1 VRFPPVAT
9 PLTVTGSPTVAWEGR
24 TSAEIKG
31 CPDVAEDAS
40 TVPFASVDASA
51 PDAGNARSAIN
62 NRVQRILPGEYDL
75 FIREIMKVID
85 IIVLVFSWSSQEIP
99 HRTKILIGYLYT
111 HSAAIART
119 IPVHGY
125 APVRRLCGATMK
137 MQSIRETSTQS
148 IPVPLSFCIL
158 LFPDGRIER
167 RVDQPVAEYFTAVKE
182 ASVVWIDCSISDD
195 EKEIEKLALLAGF
208 TKIPIPKLTHG
219 FYSAYE
225 DYDTE
230 LVIMLPS
237 VTVKG
242 EKMTVHP
249 LFVLIRDNL
258 VLTIHSDE
266 INRLLRFSR
275 YAQQFFKRIAT
286 ENTPDK
292 ITLTLERIIDEN
304 NDRNFEYLRE
314 IEMHGDAISKS
325 LIEESIAKKK
335 VAHDIYKMK
344 HVLIDYLNVL
354 WATKDVVDSL
364 RYGDADLITN
374 DEKLLG
380 RIGILSDNIDRHIEL
395 SEQMSNVLASGLEVM
410 QSIYN
415 NQLQSL
421 NNRFALVT
429 AYLTVLGTAFLV
441 PNTIATIA
449 GSGVMEGSMAR
460 QWWYVP
466 LLAGSTI
473 VATLVSFLWVVHVWK
488 KRDED

>member
-1 VRFPPVAT
+1 
-9 PLTVTGSPTVAWEGR
+9 
-24 TSAEIKG
+24 
-31 CPDVAEDAS
+31 
-40 TVPFASVDASA
+40 
-51 PDAGNARSAIN
+51 
-62 NRVQRILPGEYDL
+62 
-75 FIREIMKVID
+75 
-85 IIVLVFSWSSQEIP
+85 
-99 HRTKILIGYLYT
+99 
-111 HSAAIART
+111 
-119 IPVHGY
+119 
-125 APVRRLCGATMK
+125 MK
-137 MQSIRETSTQS
+137 MHDSQQTTSNSVT
-148 IPVPLSFCIL
+148 VPLSFCIL
-158 LFPDGRIER
+158 LHPDGRIER
-167 RVDQPVAEYFTAVKE
+167 LVDLKVEEYFSALKE
-182 ASVVWIDCSISDD
+182 ASMAWIDCSIHD
-195 EKEIEKLALLAGF
+195 EDKEIEKLAQLAGF
-208 TKIPIPKLTHG
+208 SKVPIPKLTHG

-230 LVIMLPS
+230 LGIMLPS

-242 EKMTVHP
+242 EKMTIHP

-258 VLTIHSDE
+258 VLTIHSDQ

-275 YAQQFFKRIAT
+275 YAQQFFKRVAA

-325 LIEESIAKKK
+325 LIEEKVAKRK
-335 VAHDIYKMK
+335 VAHDIYRMK

-380 RIGILSDNIDRHIEL
+380 RVGILSDNIDRHIEL
-395 SEQMSNVLASGLEVM
+395 SEQMSNVLSSGLEVM

-415 NQLQSL
+415 NQLQTM

-429 AYLTVLGTAFLV
+429 AYLTVLGTAALV

-449 GSGVMEGSMAR
+449 GSGVMEGTMAA

-466 LLAGSTI
+466 MLVATTVI
-473 VATLVSFLWVVHVWK
+473 ATLVSLLWVVHVWN
-488 KRDED
+488 KREDD

>member
-1 VRFPPVAT
+1 MAGLIVCQSARWKT
-9 PLTVTGSPTVAWEGR
+9 
-24 TSAEIKG
+24 TS
-31 CPDVAEDAS
+31 
-40 TVPFASVDASA
+40 
-51 PDAGNARSAIN
+51 
-62 NRVQRILPGEYDL
+62 
-75 FIREIMKVID
+75 
-85 IIVLVFSWSSQEIP
+85 
-99 HRTKILIGYLYT
+99 
-111 HSAAIART
+111 
-119 IPVHGY
+119 
-125 APVRRLCGATMK
+125 RRLTAP
-137 MQSIRETSTQS
+137 SI
-148 IPVPLSFCIL
+148 
-158 LFPDGRIER
+158 
-167 RVDQPVAEYFTAVKE
+167 A
-182 ASVVWIDCSISDD
+182 WIDFSTKDD
-195 EKEIEKLALLAGF
+195 EKEIEQIAQLAGF
-208 TKIPIPKLTHG
+208 TKVPIPKLTHG

-230 LVIMLPS
+230 LGIMLPS
-237 VTVKG
+237 VTVKA

-249 LFVLIRDNL
+249 LFILIRDNL
-258 VLTIHSDE
+258 VLTVHSEE

-275 YAQQFFKRIAT
+275 YAQPFFKRIAA
-286 ENTPDK
+286 EDTPDK

-325 LIEESIAKKK
+325 LIEESVAKRK
-335 VAHDIYKMK
+335 VAHDIYRMK

-415 NQLQSL
+415 NQLQHL

-449 GSGVMEGSMAR
+449 GSGIMEGTMAA

-466 LLAGSTI
+466 LLASSTI
-473 VATLVSFLWVVHVWK
+473 IATLISFLWVLHVWK
-488 KRDED
+488 KPEED

>member
-1 VRFPPVAT
+1 
-9 PLTVTGSPTVAWEGR
+9 
-24 TSAEIKG
+24 
-31 CPDVAEDAS
+31 
-40 TVPFASVDASA
+40 
-51 PDAGNARSAIN
+51 
-62 NRVQRILPGEYDL
+62 
-75 FIREIMKVID
+75 
-85 IIVLVFSWSSQEIP
+85 
-99 HRTKILIGYLYT
+99 
-111 HSAAIART
+111 
-119 IPVHGY
+119 
-125 APVRRLCGATMK
+125 MK
-137 MQSIRETSTQS
+137 MHDSQQTTSSSVT
-148 IPVPLSFCIL
+148 VPLSFCIL
-158 LFPDGRIER
+158 LHQDGRIER
-167 RVDQPVAEYFTAVKE
+167 LVDLKVEEYFSALRD
-182 ASVVWIDCSISDD
+182 ASFAWIDCSIHD
-195 EKEIEKLALLAGF
+195 EDKEIEQLAQLAGF
-208 TKIPIPKLTHG
+208 SKVPIPKLTHG

-230 LVIMLPS
+230 LGIMLPS

-242 EKMTVHP
+242 EKMTIHP

-258 VLTIHSDE
+258 VLTVHSDQ

-275 YAQQFFKRIAT
+275 YAQQFFKRVAA

-325 LIEESIAKKK
+325 LIEEKVAKRK
-335 VAHDIYKMK
+335 VAHDIYRMK

-395 SEQMSNVLASGLEVM
+395 SEQMSNVLSSGLEVM

-415 NQLQSL
+415 NQLQTM

-429 AYLTVLGTAFLV
+429 AYLTVLGTAALV

-449 GSGVMEGSMAR
+449 GSGVMEGTMAA
-460 QWWYVP
+460 QWWYIPMLV
-466 LLAGSTI
+466 ATTVI
-473 VATLVSFLWVVHVWK
+473 ATLVSLLWVVHVWK
-488 KRDED
+488 RREED

>member
-1 VRFPPVAT
+1 MADRTVEDYFAAVR
-9 PLTVTGSPTVAWEGR
+9 
-24 TSAEIKG
+24 
-31 CPDVAEDAS
+31 DAS
-40 TVPFASVDASA
+40 
-51 PDAGNARSAIN
+51 
-62 NRVQRILPGEYDL
+62 
-75 FIREIMKVID
+75 
-85 IIVLVFSWSSQEIP
+85 
-99 HRTKILIGYLYT
+99 
-111 HSAAIART
+111 IA
-119 IPVHGY
+119 
-125 APVRRLCGATMK
+125 
-137 MQSIRETSTQS
+137 
-148 IPVPLSFCIL
+148 
-158 LFPDGRIER
+158 
-167 RVDQPVAEYFTAVKE
+167 
-182 ASVVWIDCSISDD
+182 WIDCSTRDD
-195 EKEIEKLALLAGF
+195 DKEIEQLAQRAGF
-208 TKIPIPKLTHG
+208 AKIPIPKLSHG

-230 LVIMLPS
+230 LGIMLPS

-249 LFVLIRDNL
+249 LFILIRDNL
-258 VLTIHSDE
+258 VLTAHSEE

-275 YAQQFFKRIAT
+275 YAQPFFKRIEG
-286 ENTPDK
+286 ENAPDR

-325 LIEESIAKKK
+325 LIEENVAKKK
-335 VAHDIYKMK
+335 IAHDIYRMK
-344 HVLIDYLNVL
+344 HLLIDYLNVL

-449 GSGVMEGSMAR
+449 GSGVMGGTMAE

-466 LLAGSTI
+466 LLVVSTL
-473 VATLVSFLWVVHVWK
+473 VATLASFLWVVHVWK
-488 KRDED
+488 KREED

>member
-1 VRFPPVAT
+1 
-9 PLTVTGSPTVAWEGR
+9 
-24 TSAEIKG
+24 
-31 CPDVAEDAS
+31 
-40 TVPFASVDASA
+40 
-51 PDAGNARSAIN
+51 
-62 NRVQRILPGEYDL
+62 
-75 FIREIMKVID
+75 
-85 IIVLVFSWSSQEIP
+85 
-99 HRTKILIGYLYT
+99 
-111 HSAAIART
+111 
-119 IPVHGY
+119 
-125 APVRRLCGATMK
+125 MK
-137 MQSIRETSTQS
+137 MQNTPQNSMPTG
-148 IPVPLSFCIL
+148 PVPLNFCIIL
-158 LFPDGRIER
+158 YPDGRIDR
-167 RVDQPVAEYFTAVKE
+167 LVDRPLEEYLTAIRDSSI
-182 ASVVWIDCSISDD
+182 AWIDYSTKDD
-195 EKEIEKLALLAGF
+195 DKEIEQIAHSARF
-208 TKIPIPKLTHG
+208 SKIPIPKLTTG

-230 LVIMLPS
+230 LGIMLPS
-237 VTVKG
+237 VTVKR

-249 LFVLIRDNL
+249 LFVLIRENFI
-258 VLTIHSDE
+258 LTVHNEE

-275 YAQQFFKRIAT
+275 YAQQFFKRISSET
-286 ENTPDK
+286 TVDK
-292 ITLTLERIIDEN
+292 ITLMLERIIDEN

-325 LIEESIAKKK
+325 LIEERVAKRKI
-335 VAHDIYKMK
+335 AHDIYRMK

-395 SEQMSNVLASGLEVM
+395 SEQMSNVLSSGLEVM

-449 GSGVMEGSMAR
+449 GSGVMNGEMAA
-460 QWWYVP
+460 QWWYLP
-466 LLAGSTI
+466 LLAVSTV
-473 VATLVSFLWVVHVWK
+473 VATLASFLWVVHVWK
-488 KRDED
+488 KRDDETD

>member
-1 VRFPPVAT
+1 
-9 PLTVTGSPTVAWEGR
+9 
-24 TSAEIKG
+24 
-31 CPDVAEDAS
+31 
-40 TVPFASVDASA
+40 
-51 PDAGNARSAIN
+51 
-62 NRVQRILPGEYDL
+62 
-75 FIREIMKVID
+75 
-85 IIVLVFSWSSQEIP
+85 
-99 HRTKILIGYLYT
+99 
-111 HSAAIART
+111 
-119 IPVHGY
+119 
-125 APVRRLCGATMK
+125 
-137 MQSIRETSTQS
+137 MQSIRDTSTLS
-148 IPVPLSFCIL
+148 MPVPLSFCIL
-158 LFPDGRIER
+158 LYPDGRIER
-167 RVDQPVAEYFTAVKE
+167 LVDRPVEDYFTAIKE
-182 ASVVWIDCSISDD
+182 ASIAWIDYSICDD
-195 EKEIEKLALLAGF
+195 DKEMEPLAQRAGF
-208 TKIPIPKLTHG
+208 TKVPIPKLTHG

-230 LVIMLPS
+230 LGIMLPS

-249 LFVLIRDNL
+249 LFILIRENL
-258 VLTIHSDE
+258 VITIHSDK

-275 YAQQFFKRIAT
+275 YAQPFFKRIAA

-325 LIEESIAKKK
+325 LIEENVAKKK
-335 VAHDIYKMK
+335 IAQDIYHMK

-395 SEQMSNVLASGLEVM
+395 SEQMSNVLSSGLEVM

-415 NQLQSL
+415 NQLQTM

-429 AYLTVLGTAFLV
+429 AYLTVLGTAALV

-449 GSGVMEGSMAR
+449 GSGVMDGTMGA

-466 LLAGSTI
+466 LLVASTVI
-473 VATLVSFLWVVHVWK
+473 ATLASLLWVLHVWN
-488 KRDED
+488 KREEE